1 MAKCRYFLYTLRQKK
16 GTTFLLWIN
25 LLICNVIW
33 QTLVLLSSVNII
45 IDVTYLISGIYTN
58 LCTFLCKKCDI
69 GYYVINHGVYR
80 RRTCYWLVFIVSI
93 SLLCKI
99 LNACQNKYPGLYL
112 ILSLMYVKKFT
123 SFCQV
128 LKKMHKKENWF
139 LFFCVTL

>member
-1 MAKCRYFLYTLRQKK
+1 M
-16 GTTFLLWIN
+16 
-25 LLICNVIW
+25 
-33 QTLVLLSSVNII
+33 NII

-139 LFFCVTL
+139 LFLCHILVEGLMLLYIKICLSVDVCKVLFLIYSVD